1 MLLTRTNSD
10 WGSNMKLVILDSET
24 VSKGDVSLEGITSL
38 CESKVYGWTPND
50 EVADR
55 IGDADAVICNKCLIT
70 EEVFESCGNLKFV
83 GLFATGYNNVDLEAA
98 TRHGACVCNVPAY
111 STESVAQHTFAFILG
126 FFSRI
131 SEYAKTV
138 DDGDWINYKLFSY
151 FYMPTSEI
159 AGKTIGIIGY
169 GTIGKRVAQLARAF
183 GMKVLAYTRTPGES
197 SEETQFVSL
206 DELLKMSDVVTLHCP
221 LTDSTKELINAKTLS
236 MMKKTS
242 LLVNTSRGGVINEQ
256 DLADALQNEVIA
268 GACLDVLTQEPMRED
283 CPLFRAKNCTI
294 TPHIAW
300 APKQTRERLLTVVE
314 ENLRSWLSGKPI
326 NQVN

>member
-1 MLLTRTNSD
+1 
-10 WGSNMKLVILDSET
+10 MKLVILDSET

-38 CESKVYGWTPND
+38 CESEVYGYTPNE

-70 EEVFESCGNLKFV
+70 QEVFERCRNLKLV
-83 GLFATGYNNVDLEAA
+83 CLFATGYNNVDLEAA

-111 STESVAQHTFAFILG
+111 STESVTQHTFAFILG

-138 DDGDWINYKLFSY
+138 DNGDWINYRLFSY
-151 FYMPTSEI
+151 FYMPTAEI

-169 GTIGKRVAQLARAF
+169 GTIGKRVAQIARAF
-183 GMKVLAYTRTPGES
+183 GMKVLVYTRTPAQS
-197 SEETQFVSL
+197 DSETEYVTL
-206 DELLKMSDVVTLHCP
+206 PELLKGSDVVTLHCP
-221 LTDSTKELINAKTLS
+221 LTDKTKELINKDTLA
-236 MMKKTS
+236 MMKKTA

-256 DLADALQNEVIA
+256 DLAQALENEEIA

-283 CPLFRAKNCTI
+283 CPLYRAKNCTI

-300 APKQTRERLLTVVE
+300 APKQTRERLLRVVE
-314 ENLRSWLSGKPI
+314 ENVRCWLSGKPQ
-326 NQVN
+326 NKVN